1 MKQKIRQIIY
11 DIRRQPVIGSVTI
24 IATALSIFL
33 FMVVAITSRVSVVPF
48 APESCR
54 DRLLIADNIHF
65 EPIKEGG
72 TRNGFGLCHYTAKKL
87 YGGLDGV
94 ENMAIIR
101 DWLVPHNV
109 NGSTEKSFEAE
120 TRDVDA
126 AFFRIFDHT
135 LISGRYFTDEEAY
148 ANMPVVVISESTARK
163 AFGTTECEGK
173 TLVIDQKEYT
183 VTGVVK
189 DSSLLATHAS
199 GDIFIATGPETASGL
214 MYEGDENM
222 APYMHYASN
231 HTAIL
236 LVKEDVDFDYIRKQ
250 VKARYAEFNTELKSI
265 GYEVVYHDSPYD
277 QKTVTSGEIDDYSSP
292 DFSRQEHERYLL
304 YAILLI
310 LPAINLSTLLHSRMR
325 RRVNEIGIRRAFGC
339 TRSRV
344 IVDIISENFL
354 LTLVG
359 GIIGVGIG
367 ITFALTY
374 SGLYESRDTVGL
386 QISPALSAVI
396 NIGTILIAVA
406 VCFILNL
413 ISAFVPAWQ
422 ASRLNPVEAINAK

>member
-33 FMVVAITSRVSVVPF
+33 FMVVAITARVSVVPF

-54 DRLLIADNIHF
+54 DRLLIGHNLHF
-65 EPIKEGG
+65 EPLENGG
-72 TRNGFGLCHYTAKKL
+72 RRHAMGLCYYTAKKL

-101 DWLVPHNV
+101 DWLVPRNV
-109 NGSTEKSFEAE
+109 NGSTEKCFKTE
-120 TRDVDA
+120 TREVDA

-135 LISGRYFTDEEAY
+135 LISGRYFTDEEAQ

-189 DSSLLATHAS
+189 DSSLLASHAS
-199 GDIFIATGPETASGL
+199 GDIFIAADPETESGL
-214 MYEGDENM
+214 NESFKFAD
-222 APYMHYASN
+222 P
-231 HTAIL
+231 IL
-236 LVKEDVDFDYIRKQ
+236 RFMNYFTVFLQVKDGIDFDYIRKQ
-250 VKARYAEFNTELKSI
+250 VKARYAEFNTELESI
-265 GYEVVYHDSPYD
+265 GYEAVYHDSPYD
-277 QKTVTSGEIDDYSSP
+277 QKTITSGEIDYYSSP
-292 DFSRQEHERYLL
+292 DFSRQENERYLL

-325 RRVNEIGIRRAFGC
+325 KRVNEIGIRRAFGC
-339 TRSRV
+339 TRSKV
-344 IVDIISENFL
+344 INDIISENFI

-359 GIIGVGIG
+359 GIVGVGIG

-374 SGLYESRDTVGL
+374 SGLYESKDTLGL
-386 QISPALSAVI
+386 QINPAISAVI
-396 NIGTILIAVA
+396 NVGTILIALA

-422 ASRLNPVEAINAK
+422 ASRINPVEAINAK

>member
-135 LISGRYFTDEEAY
+135 LISGRYFTDEEAQ

-163 AFGTTECEGK
+163 AFGTTECDGK

-183 VTGVVK
+183 VAGVVK
-189 DSSLLATHAS
+189 DSSLLATHAG
-199 GDIFIATGPETASGL
+199 GDVFIATGPETESGKK
-214 MYEGDENM
+214 ES
-222 APYMHYASN
+222 PYFSPIMQYMN
-231 HTAIL
+231 NLTAIM
-236 LVKEDVDFDYIRKQ
+236 LVKEGVDFDYIRKQ
-250 VKARYAEFNTELKSI
+250 VKARYAEFNTEIESM
-265 GYEVVYHDSPYD
+265 GYEVVYHGSPFD
-277 QKTVTSGEIDDYSSP
+277 QKTVTSGEIDNYSSP
-292 DFSRQEHERYLL
+292 EFSRQEHERYLL

-339 TRSRV
+339 TRAKV

-359 GIIGVGIG
+359 GIIGVTIG
-367 ITFALTY
+367 ITFAITY
-374 SGLYESRDTVGL
+374 SGLYESLDTVGM
-386 QISPALSAVI
+386 QITPAITAVI
-396 NIGTILIAVA
+396 NGGTLLIAVA

>member
-33 FMVVAITSRVSVVPF
+33 FMVVAITARVSVVPF

-54 DRLLIADNIHF
+54 DRLLIGHNLHF
-65 EPIKEGG
+65 EPLEEGG
-72 TRNGFGLCHYTAKKL
+72 HRNAMGLCYYTAKKL

-101 DWLVPHNV
+101 DWLVPRNV
-109 NGSTEKSFEAE
+109 NGSTEKCFKTE
-120 TRDVDA
+120 TREVDA
-126 AFFRIFDHT
+126 AFFRIFDHK

-163 AFGTTECEGK
+163 AFGTIECEGK

-199 GDIFIATGPETASGL
+199 GDIFIATGPETESGL
-214 MYEGDENM
+214 QFEGNEYV
-222 APYMHYASN
+222 APLMHYIN
-231 HTAIL
+231 NLTVIL
-236 LVKEDVDFDYIRKQ
+236 LVKEGVDFDYIRKQ

-265 GYEVVYHDSPYD
+265 GYEAVYHDSPYD
-277 QKTVTSGEIDDYSSP
+277 QKTVTSGEIDAYSSL
-292 DFSRQEHERYLL
+292 DFSRQERERYLL

-374 SGLYESRDTVGL
+374 SGLYESLNTLGL

-396 NIGTILIAVA
+396 NVGTILIALA

>member
-1 MKQKIRQIIY
+1 MRQKIRQIIY

-54 DRLLIADNIHF
+54 DRLLIGRSLHF
-65 EPIKEGG
+65 EPINDEGS
-72 TRNGFGLCHYTAKKL
+72 RNSMGLCYYTAKKL

-148 ANMPVVVISESTARK
+148 ANMPVVVISESMARK
-163 AFGTTECEGK
+163 AFGTTDCEGK

-189 DSSLLATHAS
+189 DSSLLATHAC
-199 GDIFIATGPETASGL
+199 GDIFVATGPETESGL
-214 MYEGDENM
+214 QFEGNEYV
-222 APYMHYASN
+222 APLMHYIDN
-231 HTAIL
+231 LTVIL
-236 LVKEDVDFDYIRKQ
+236 LVKEGVDFDYIRKQ
-250 VKARYAEFNTELKSI
+250 VKARYAEFNTELKSV
-265 GYEVVYHDSPYD
+265 GYEAVYHDSPYD
-277 QKTVTSGEIDDYSSP
+277 QKTVTSGDIDNYSSP

-374 SGLYESRDTVGL
+374 SGLYESLDTLGL
-386 QISPALSAVI
+386 QISPALNAVI
-396 NIGTILIAVA
+396 NVGTILIAVA

-422 ASRLNPVEAINAK
+422 ASRLNPVEAINVK

>member
-24 IATALSIFL
+24 IATALSVFL
-33 FMVVAITSRVSVVPF
+33 FMVVAITARVKVVPF

-54 DRLLIADNIHF
+54 DRLLLGQYLHLQKIDDDGYNSSASLNYY
-65 EPIKEGG
+65 P
-72 TRNGFGLCHYTAKKL
+72 AQKL

-94 ENMAIIR
+94 ERVSYMWPYLISR
-101 DWLVPHNV
+101 VV
-109 NGSTEKSFEAE
+109 KGTTGKSFSVQI
-120 TRDVDA
+120 RGVDSE
-126 AFFRIFDHT
+126 FFKIFDHS
-135 LISGRYFTDEEAY
+135 LVSGRYFNSAETD

-163 AFGTTECEGK
+163 AFGTTDCKGK
-173 TLVIDQKEYT
+173 TLLVNHRKYT
-183 VTGVVK
+183 VVGVVK
-189 DSSLLATHAS
+189 DSSYLATTAC
-199 GDIFIATGPETASGL
+199 GDIFIATGPVNSPKS
-214 MYEGDENM
+214 D
-222 APYMHYASN
+222 MHDYFGEFSA
-231 HTAIL
+231 AL
-236 LVKEDVDFDYIRKQ
+236 LVKDGVDFEYIREQ
-250 VKARYAEFNTELKSI
+250 VRGRYAELNTELAGLGWKA
-265 GYEVVYHDSPYD
+265 VYHQAPYD
-277 QKTVTSGEIDDYSSP
+277 QKAIASGEVYSNGDP
-292 DFSRQEHERYLL
+292 EFSQQERERNVL
-304 YAILLI
+304 YAILLL

>member
-1 MKQKIRQIIY
+1 M
-11 DIRRQPVIGSVTI
+11 
-24 IATALSIFL
+24 
-33 FMVVAITSRVSVVPF
+33 
-48 APESCR
+48 
-54 DRLLIADNIHF
+54 
-65 EPIKEGG
+65 
-72 TRNGFGLCHYTAKKL
+72 
-87 YGGLDGV
+87 
-94 ENMAIIR
+94 
-101 DWLVPHNV
+101 
-109 NGSTEKSFEAE
+109 
-120 TRDVDA
+120 
-126 AFFRIFDHT
+126 
-135 LISGRYFTDEEAY
+135 
-148 ANMPVVVISESTARK
+148 
-163 AFGTTECEGK
+163 
-173 TLVIDQKEYT
+173 
-183 VTGVVK
+183 
-189 DSSLLATHAS
+189 
-199 GDIFIATGPETASGL
+199 
-214 MYEGDENM
+214 
-222 APYMHYASN
+222 
-231 HTAIL
+231 
-236 LVKEDVDFDYIRKQ
+236 
-250 VKARYAEFNTELKSI
+250 
-265 GYEVVYHDSPYD
+265 VYHDSPYD